1 MFPVF
6 RHDLFRFLVCEVRDS
21 LHTTQMEFH
30 PATFVILVIKTER
43 MTSEPVHMTEISWN
57 TPVTHQN
64 HHLMQCLRRQAPEIP
79 HRRVTP
85 QVRLRVSLLRV
96 NKIGKLQRVPD
107 KENRRV
113 IPNQIPVSLVSIK
126 FHGKSPDI
134 PFRIGSSSFPRY
146 RGKTHEHV
154 GFLTDPCKNTRLRV
168 TGNIIRHRKRAKRP
182 TSLGMHDSFWNPFT
196 IKMSQFLD

>member
-1 MFPVF
+1 
-6 RHDLFRFLVCEVRDS
+6 
-21 LHTTQMEFH
+21 
-30 PATFVILVIKTER
+30 

-113 IPNQIPVSLVSIK
+113 IPDQIPVPLVSIK
-126 FHGKSPDI
+126 LHGKSPNV
-134 PFRIGSSSFPRY
+134 PFRIGCSPFSRH
-146 RGKTHEHV
+146 RGKTHEHI
-154 GFLTDPCKNTRLRV
+154 GLLANLGKNACFRI
-168 TGNIIRHRKRAKRP
+168 TGNIIRHRERAKRP
-182 TSLGMHDSFWNPFT
+182 ASLGMHDTFRNPLPV
-196 IKMSQFLD
+196 KMSQFLDQPNVLQESRSMRSRCLNVLIITYRSPGFSGKFLFLFHG